1 MRFRDG
7 EGVFKDWF
15 YRSPDVDDLVAGL
28 EEGVGIFGKV
38 VRDAAFGGRVG
49 LVDVYT
55 GDGATE

>member
-7 EGVFKDWF
+7 ERVFQDLF
-15 YRSPDVDDLVAGL
+15 YRSPDVDDLITGL
-28 EEGVGIFGKV
+28 QEGVGILGKV

-49 LVDVYT
+49 LVDVYA